1 MEISYF
7 FYNNIE
13 ILYEITITT
22 MIIIHSSSQL
32 TRS

>member
-1 MEISYF
+1 MEIAYF

-22 MIIIHSSSQL
+22 IIHSSSQL